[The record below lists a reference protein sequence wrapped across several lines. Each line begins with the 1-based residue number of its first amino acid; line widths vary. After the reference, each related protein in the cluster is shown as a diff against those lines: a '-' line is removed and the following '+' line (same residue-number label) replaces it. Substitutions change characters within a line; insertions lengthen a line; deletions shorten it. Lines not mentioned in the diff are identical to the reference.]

1 MCSIKMKTKKQ
12 IGIIL
17 ILALLALL
25 AYVLRVTVG
34 FSNTVDTIVFALF
47 ILLGCWFTY
56 TNYKNKAK

>member
-17 ILALLALL
+17 ILALL

>member
-12 IGIIL
+12 IGVIL
-17 ILALLALL
+17 ILALLT
-25 AYVLRVTVG
+25 YVLRVTVG